1 MDNKSHKINKHIGD
15 KTMAITINYD
25 PKTTSAKTQYNK
37 IDQKDM
43 DLVQAE
49 LIRYLSL
56 MGELSKN
63 RDREVQNI
71 LNQWYRKRTQTLP
84 KGKDGQN
91 TPESFISGLLN
102 NIMFG
107 NQNDLSQIQMDAL
120 ENISANMELIYDA
133 VRGLELQPNTKDIEK
148 ITFRQRLFQL

>member
-1 MDNKSHKINKHIGD
+1 
-15 KTMAITINYD
+15 MAHQINYD
-25 PKTTSAKTQYNK
+25 PKTTQAKTQYNK
-37 IDQKDM
+37 LDKRDM

-71 LNQWYRKRTQTLP
+71 INQWYRKRTQTLP
-84 KGKDGQN
+84 KGKDGWN

-107 NQNDLSQIQMDAL
+107 NQNDLSQLQMDAL
-120 ENISANMELIYDA
+120 ENISANMSLIYDA
-133 VRGLELQPNTKDIEK
+133 VKGLELQPNTKDIEK
-148 ITFRQRLFQL
+148 LEFRQRLFQM

>member
-1 MDNKSHKINKHIGD
+1 
-15 KTMAITINYD
+15 MAHTINYD
-25 PKTTSAKTQYNK
+25 PKTTNAKTQYNRLES
-37 IDQKDM
+37 KDM

-71 LNQWYRKRTQTLP
+71 ISQWYRKRTQTLP
-84 KGKDGQN
+84 KGKDGWN

-107 NQNDLSQIQMDAL
+107 SQNDLSQIQMDAL

-133 VRGLELQPNTKDIEK
+133 VKGLELQPNTKDIER

>member
-1 MDNKSHKINKHIGD
+1 
-15 KTMAITINYD
+15 MAKQINYD

-37 IDQKDM
+37 IDKKDM

-71 LNQWYRKRTQTLP
+71 INQWYRKRTQTLP
-84 KGKDGQN
+84 KGKDGWN
-91 TPESFISGLLN
+91 TPETFISGLLN

-107 NQNDLSQIQMDAL
+107 NQNDFSQIQMDAL

-133 VRGLELQPNTKDIEK
+133 VRGLNLQPGVGDIEK
-148 ITFRQRLFQL
+148 LTFRQRLFSL

>member
-1 MDNKSHKINKHIGD
+1 
-15 KTMAITINYD
+15 MAHQINYD
-25 PKTTSAKTQYNK
+25 PKTTQAKTQYNK
-37 IDQKDM
+37 LDKRDM

-71 LNQWYRKRTQTLP
+71 INQWYRKRTQTLP
-84 KGKDGQN
+84 KGKDGWN

-120 ENISANMELIYDA
+120 ENISANMSLIYDA
-133 VRGLELQPNTKDIEK
+133 VKGLELQPNTKDIEK
-148 ITFRQRLFQL
+148 LEFRQRLFQM

>member
-1 MDNKSHKINKHIGD
+1 
-15 KTMAITINYD
+15 MAKQINYD
-25 PKTTSAKTQYNK
+25 PKTTNAKTQYNK
-37 IDQKDM
+37 IDKKDM

-71 LNQWYRKRTQTLP
+71 INQWYKKRTQTLP
-84 KGKDGQN
+84 KGKDGWN

-107 NQNDLSQIQMDAL
+107 NQNDFSQIQMDAL

-133 VRGLELQPNTKDIEK
+133 VRGLNLQPGVGDIEK
-148 ITFRQRLFQL
+148 LEFRQRLFSI